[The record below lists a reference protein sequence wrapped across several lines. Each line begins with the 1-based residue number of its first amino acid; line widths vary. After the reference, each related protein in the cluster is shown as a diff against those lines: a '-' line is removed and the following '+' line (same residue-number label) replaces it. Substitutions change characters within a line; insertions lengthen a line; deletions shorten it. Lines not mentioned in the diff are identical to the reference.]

1 MIEIKLDLEIK
12 YDEPDING
20 YFFKERNPYST
31 YNSVEEFCNKHKF
44 RYDKENKIIIK
55 EIKDEKIK
63 FDSLI
68 DCFTNIEQVLK
79 EDYDEKYSYGIYLKE
94 IKYKIINMIGVIWG

>member
-1 MIEIKLDLEIK
+1 MGI
-12 YDEPDING
+12 
-20 YFFKERNPYST
+20 FFKERNPYST

-55 EIKDEKIK
+55 EIKDEIIK

-68 DCFTNIEQVLK
+68 DYFTNIEQVLK
-79 EDYDEKYSYGIYLKE
+79 EDYDEKYSHGIYLKE
-94 IKYKIINMIGVIWG
+94 IKYKIINMIGVIQG